1 MMRVF
6 DIYDHI
12 LKKSYPSI
20 LMMRVFF
27 NYVKIQFKDS
37 INNTKM
43 YDDYSAVIHRRSK
56 CSLMP
61 TTILALLNIFSID
74 NE

>member
-1 MMRVF
+1 
-6 DIYDHI
+6 
-12 LKKSYPSI
+12 
-20 LMMRVFF
+20 MMRVFF
-27 NYVKIQFKDS
+27 NYIKIQFKDS

-43 YDDYSAVIHRRSK
+43 YDNYSAVIHRRSK